1 MNIVILMGRLTKDPE
16 IRYTAGDDGN
26 QIASYSIAVNRVYK
40 RDGQPESDFFDCV
53 CFGKQAEFAEKY
65 LRKGIKMVIQGRIQN
80 NNYKDKEGRTVYRNQ
95 IVIVSQ
101 EFAESKNAQSGSSSP
116 RQEAAKPKAD
126 ADGFMNIP
134 DGIDEE
140 LPFN

>member
-1 MNIVILMGRLTKDPE
+1 MNTVILMGRLTKDPE

-26 QIASYSIAVNRVYK
+26 QIASYSIAVNRAYK

-95 IVIVSQ
+95 IVIASQ

-116 RQEAAKPKAD
+116 RQEAAKTKAD